1 METRKRDGSGV
12 LIDARTESW
21 FRKGTIPGCVNYP
34 FTLFGRHRED
44 PELVAVLQEFGAVR
58 HDDIGTTEKLLE
70 DRGWSDTRYET
81 EDWDFSAAKDPV
93 L

>member
-21 FRKGTIPGCVNYP
+21 FCKGTIPGCVNYP
-34 FTLFGRHRED
+34 FTLFGRDRED

-58 HDDIGTTEKLLE
+58 RDDIGTTEKLLE